1 MQLHEYEYADYLSL
15 EHHSEVKHE
24 FVDGE
29 IYAMTGGTPRHARLT
44 MRVGRFLDAQL
55 DGGPCRAYSSDLR
68 VRAVASNVTTYP
80 AMSGVCGEPELDP
93 DDAHGHGVIN
103 PTVVVEVTS
112 PSTERYDRGRKLA
125 FYESIDSVRAVVLV
139 SHREPSIEVHARK
152 DDGTWTTTQAG
163 PGQTAEI
170 EAIGCQLVV
179 DDVYAP

>member
-55 DGGPCRAYSSDLR
+55 DGSPCRAYSSDLR

-80 AMSGVCGEPELDP
+80 DMSIVCGEPELDP
-93 DDAHGHGVIN
+93 DDARGHGVIN

-125 FYESIDSVRAVVLV
+125 FYKSIESVRAVVLV
-139 SHREPSIEVHARK
+139 SHREPSIEVHRREE
-152 DDGTWTTTQAG
+152 DGSWKAAIAG
-163 PGQTAEI
+163 PGAAAEI
-170 EAIGCQLVV
+170 ECIDCELVV
-179 DDVYAP
+179 DDVYAE